1 MSRCQYNNGY
11 QHHKAGNC
19 ADIEEVPALIFVEWS
34 ESANA
39 PNKESDDNNRPDNN

>member
-34 ESANA
+34 EGANA
-39 PNKESDDNNRPDNN
+39 PNKESDDNYRPDNN